1 MLPLILLLQR
11 NFKEMT
17 MDKVNFIK
25 VEGLEGEVEHALIE
39 HADGSF
45 TSMTKAH
52 YEELE
57 AAKENANKL

>member
-1 MLPLILLLQR
+1 
-11 NFKEMT
+11 